1 MTDLLSKTC
10 PEPVEGRPPISAGP
24 STGSGHVAGRRAI
37 QIGPVSAVWRPR
49 TVAVTGVGLML
60 VVLVAAVNLGRGD
73 YPIPVVDVLRTLA
86 GAGTP
91 AQEFIVTTLRLPRIL
106 TGLLVGAALALSG
119 AITQAV
125 ARNPLA
131 SPDILGVTAGAST
144 IAVAVIVLG
153 GVGTGALGAYVGLP
167 VAALLGGLGT
177 AALVYALAYRNGIEG
192 YRLVLVGVGVGAVA
206 HALTSWLL
214 IRAEIW
220 EAAQATVWLTG
231 SLNGRGWEHVVPV
244 ALALVV
250 LVPVA
255 LVLGSGLNLLQLGDE
270 VARGLGQRVD
280 LVRGALIIVAVALA
294 AVATASAGPIFFVAL
309 VVPQIVARLGGA
321 ARPPLL
327 ASAVYGA
334 LLTSLSDLIAR
345 TALGVELPVGV
356 VTAILGAPYLIYL
369 LSRRNR
375 KVTG

>member
-1 MTDLLSKTC
+1 
-10 PEPVEGRPPISAGP
+10 
-24 STGSGHVAGRRAI
+24 
-37 QIGPVSAVWRPR
+37 VWRPR
-49 TVAVTGVGLML
+49 LVLVTGVGLVL
-60 VVLVAAVNLGRGD
+60 VVLVAALNLGRGD
-73 YPIPVVDVLRTLA
+73 YPIAVPDVLRTLA

-91 AQEFIVTTLRLPRIL
+91 AQEFVVTTLRLPRTL
-106 TGLLVGAALALSG
+106 TGLLVGAALALAG

-131 SPDILGVTAGAST
+131 SPDILGVTAGASAT
-144 IAVAVIVLG
+144 AVAVIVFG
-153 GVGTGALGAYVGLP
+153 GVGGGALGAYVGLP
-167 VAALLGGLGT
+167 IAALAGGLGT
-177 AALVYALAYRNGIEG
+177 AALVFALAYRNGIEG

-206 HALTSWLL
+206 SALTSWLL

-220 EAAQATVWLTG
+220 EAARATVWLTG

-244 ALALVV
+244 GLALAL

-255 LVLGSGLNLLQLGDE
+255 LVLGNGLNLLQFGDE

-280 LVRGALIIVAVALA
+280 AARGALVLVAVALA
-294 AVATASAGPIFFVAL
+294 AVATASAGPILFVAL
-309 VVPQIVARLGGA
+309 VVPQITARLVGA

-356 VTAILGAPYLIYL
+356 VTAILGAPYLLYL
-369 LSRRNR
+369 LSRRNA